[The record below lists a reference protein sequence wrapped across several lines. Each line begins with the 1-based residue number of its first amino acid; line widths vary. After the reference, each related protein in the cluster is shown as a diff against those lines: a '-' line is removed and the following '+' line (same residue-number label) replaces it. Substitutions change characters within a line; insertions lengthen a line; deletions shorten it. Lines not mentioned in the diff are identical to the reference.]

1 MILSQTRVNEL
12 LQIFENPKNVEPY
25 DISHQKEEVQNASK
39 FINDYHLYGPP
50 KKYQTYYPSFNPV
63 RPTQTI
69 NRNPTLNSQNEPIN
83 GRSTILSTNI
93 QNLQNYEDI
102 EIHQSIT
109 NLKNGQKEYIRNKEA
124 QSSK

>member
-50 KKYQTYYPSFNPV
+50 KKYQTYNPSFNPV

-69 NRNPTLNSQNEPIN
+69 NRNPTLNSQNEAIN

-102 EIHQSIT
+102 EIHQSI
-109 NLKNGQKEYIRNKEA
+109 KKW
-124 QSSK
+124 SKGIY

>member
-50 KKYQTYYPSFNPV
+50 KKYQT
-63 RPTQTI
+63 
-69 NRNPTLNSQNEPIN
+69 
-83 GRSTILSTNI
+83 
-93 QNLQNYEDI
+93 
-102 EIHQSIT
+102 
-109 NLKNGQKEYIRNKEA
+109 
-124 QSSK
+124 